1 MPPVAGDAAF
11 GQDEGADQ
19 GDARGHEDPAP
30 ERPVFGLA
38 EHERED
44 EREHGRGEQGQPGQV
59 EGAAGLALAVRQG
72 QGADGQQGHADG
84 HVDQEHRPPARAEQ
98 VRADQQAADQL
109 ADHHAAGQHGGVGA
123 HRAGPGRP
131 GVGALDQAE
140 YLRDHHR
147 GTRPLNE
154 AQRDQLT
161 GRAGQAAAERG
172 QREQDEPAQEH
183 APVAGDVAEPGAGH
197 QQDRIGDD
205 VAGHHQLQARAG
217 GVQAGVDRGSGD
229 VDDGRVEHGHELA
242 DEDDGQD
249 ETGTH
254 PAFAAGQQAGAGVT
268 GQDVGHALSLASVL
282 SRYQDTTY
290 PGTDTTWQ
298 PTSRAGRMEAAAG

>member
-1 MPPVAGDAAF
+1 MGTLT
-11 GQDEGADQ
+11 
-19 GDARGHEDPAP
+19 RNT
-30 ERPVFGLA
+30 
-38 EHERED
+38 
-44 EREHGRGEQGQPGQV
+44 GRQLEPNRF
-59 EGAAGLALAVRQG
+59 ALIS
-72 QGADGQQGHADG
+72 
-84 HVDQEHRPPARAEQ
+84 RPPTSWPTTTPPASTAEYELIARA
-98 VRADQQAADQL
+98 
-109 ADHHAAGQHGGVGA
+109 
-123 HRAGPGRP
+123 RAGP

-147 GTRPLNE
+147 GTRPLGE

-183 APVAGDVAEPGAGH
+183 APVADDVAEPGAGH
-197 QQDRIGDD
+197 QQDRVGDD

-217 GVQAGVDRGSGD
+217 GAQAGVDRGSGD

-254 PAFAAGQQAGAGVT
+254 PAFAAGQQAGAGVS
-268 GQDVGHALSLASVL
+268 GQDVGHALSLVSVL

-298 PTSRAGRMEAAAG
+298 ADERAGRMEAASGLTREGAGMD